1 VADVVLRYGDVLR
14 EGGFNK
20 RYQEIKPGE
29 LADEVYI
36 QNGATAAVSQ
46 QRFFL
51 AGSGRL
57 TLGAAGNFRA
67 LLRNPSASGR
77 NLYLVRLALLSTAL
91 AWGDVRVNPTTG
103 LPTAART
110 SHNAILGAAAAS
122 GELLADVNAITA
134 IGGGTLLST
143 TIAVPVSQRVQL
155 DLPPFVLAPGVS
167 VGLNFNVL
175 GAADASISG
184 YWYEENV

>member
-1 VADVVLRYGDVLR
+1 MRSTSRTALPRRSLSNDSSWLARDGSRSGLR
-14 EGGFNK
+14 
-20 RYQEIKPGE
+20 
-29 LADEVYI
+29 
-36 QNGATAAVSQ
+36 AT
-46 QRFFL
+46 
-51 AGSGRL
+51 SGP
-57 TLGAAGNFRA
+57 

-110 SHNAILGAAAAS
+110 SHNAILGAAAAG

-155 DLPPFVLAPGVS
+155 DLPPFVLAPGFS